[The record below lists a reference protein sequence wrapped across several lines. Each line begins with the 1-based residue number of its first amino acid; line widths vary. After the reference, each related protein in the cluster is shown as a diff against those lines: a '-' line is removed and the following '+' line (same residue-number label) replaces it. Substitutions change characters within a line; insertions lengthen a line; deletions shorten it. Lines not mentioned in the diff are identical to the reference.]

1 MNGSRTCSLCGKNG
15 HNSRTCPEGD
25 GGGFMLF
32 GVRVTTTEGSSSFR
46 KSVSMNNLSQY
57 ADQPPSQDS
66 NNAADAGY
74 ASDDVVHPS
83 DRCGGRKRGI
93 PWTEEEHR
101 LFLLGLQKVGKGD
114 WRGISRNFVKT
125 RTPTQVASHAQKYFL
140 RRNNFNRRRR
150 RSSLFDITTH
160 TFTNS
165 STEDDL
171 MFSGHEVM
179 PPPLPPSQPQKDNN
193 PGNFPVKIHPAKPPP
208 AAVSGGADDSNAVE
222 STLTLRSSNSEAKTC
237 GSKISRPIPMLPLS
251 PYPKFAE
258 LNINERTPE
267 DPLPLTLKLSTQHS
281 EGQSPAAASQSSGS
295 FQAMSGGG
303 DSIDIVSVA

>member
-1 MNGSRTCSLCGKNG
+1 MNVSRTCSLCGNNG
-15 HNSRTCPEGD
+15 HNSRTCPEAD
-25 GGGFMLF
+25 GTGGFMLF
-32 GVRVTTTEGSSSFR
+32 GVRLTTSEGSNSFR

-57 ADQPPSQDS
+57 AEHPPIQDS
-66 NNAADAGY
+66 NHADAGY

-160 TFTNS
+160 TFTS
-165 STEDDL
+165 SSKEDDL
-171 MFSGHEVM
+171 IFSGHEAM
-179 PPPLPPSQPQKDNN
+179 QPPLPPSPPQKDNT
-193 PGNFPVKIHPAKPPP
+193 PGNFSVKIHAAKPPP
-208 AAVSGGADDSNAVE
+208 AAVVSGVVDSKAVV
-222 STLTLRSSNSEAKTC
+222 STLTLNSSNYPGKPC
-237 GSKISRPIPMLPLS
+237 NSKIIRPIPMLPLS

-258 LNINERTPE
+258 LNINERIPE
-267 DPLPLTLKLSTQHS
+267 DPLPLTLKLSTSHS

-295 FQAMSGGG
+295 FQTMSGGG